1 MLKIKTRMHK
11 VKNAA
16 VLLALTAVAGC
27 SYLPESVKVVPWETE
42 TELSGDYETAIETAA
57 ITVPEDLDSEA
68 IQQGYP
74 IPEVAVNIAIPVTG
88 KVPRPAPLTAG
99 SQVDA
104 VRLQRLGSNSWAVVN
119 VAPGQLWPQVR
130 AFLVSSGIDVSR
142 VDATGGLI
150 DTDFVLLQDRELESR
165 FRFRVDSGVQRNTS
179 ELHVLQ
185 QNQAKDIDLTSWP
198 ESSDD
203 DDLEQK
209 MLRNI
214 AQFIANNAESAPV
227 SMMAGQAMTGAGRI
241 ALEESSA
248 GARLR
253 LELPFNR
260 AWAATEKGF
269 SDAGFRVDD
278 KNRSAG
284 LFYVTYLGPDGEDEE
299 GWFGWLW
306 GGGDSDDPLIGREFQ
321 VMLTTQEREL
331 IYIDVLDSQGQ
342 AIKQVEQQGLL
353 ILLQGNIT

>member
-1 MLKIKTRMHK
+1 MHKIKGS
-11 VKNAA
+11 AA
-16 VLLALTAVAGC
+16 FLVATLASGC
-27 SYLPESVKVVPWETE
+27 SYLPESVTTLPWETE
-42 TELSGDYETAIETAA
+42 NELSGDYETAIETSP
-57 ITVPEDLDSEA
+57 IEVPSDLDSEA

-74 IPEVAVNIAIPVTG
+74 IPEVAINIAIPVTG
-88 KVPRPAPLTAG
+88 KVPRPAPLTAS

-104 VRLQRLGSNSWAVVN
+104 VRLQRLGGSSWAVVN

-130 AFLVSSGIDVSR
+130 AFLVSSGIDVTS

-150 DTDFVLLQDRELESR
+150 DTNFVLLKDRELESR

-179 ELHVLQ
+179 ELHILQ

-198 ESSDD
+198 ENSDD

-241 ALEESSA
+241 SLEESSA
-248 GARLR
+248 RTRLR
-253 LELPFNR
+253 LALPFNR

-269 SDAGFRVDD
+269 ADAGFRVDD

-284 LFYVTYLGPDGEDEE
+284 LFYVTYLGPDGEDGES
-299 GWFGWLW
+299 WFGWLW

-321 VMLTTQEREL
+321 VMLSTQERKL
-331 IYIDVLDSQGQ
+331 IYIDVLDAQGQ
-342 AIKQVEQQGLL
+342 PIDQIEQQGLL

>member
-1 MLKIKTRMHK
+1 MHKIKGSAGFLMATL
-11 VKNAA
+11 VS
-16 VLLALTAVAGC
+16 GC
-27 SYLPESVKVVPWETE
+27 SYLPESVNTLPWDTDN
-42 TELSGDYETAIETAA
+42 ELSGDYETAIETSP
-57 ITVPEDLDSEA
+57 IEVPSDLDSEA

-74 IPEVAVNIAIPVTG
+74 IPKVAINIAIPVTG
-88 KVPRPAPLTAG
+88 KVPRPAPLTAS

-104 VRLQRLGSNSWAVVN
+104 VRLQRLGGSSWAVVN

-130 AFLVSSGIDVSR
+130 AFLVSSGIDVSS

-150 DTDFVLLQDRELESR
+150 DTNFVLLQDRELESR

-179 ELHVLQ
+179 ELHILQ

-198 ESSDD
+198 ENSDD

-241 ALEESSA
+241 SLEESSA
-248 GARLR
+248 GTRLK
-253 LELPFNR
+253 LALPFNR

-269 SDAGFRVDD
+269 ADAGFRVDD

-284 LFYVTYLGPDGEDEE
+284 LFYVTYLGPDGEDSES
-299 GWFGWLW
+299 WFGWHW

-321 VMLTTQEREL
+321 VMLSTEERKL
-331 IYIDVLDSQGQ
+331 IYIDVLDAQGQ
-342 AIKQVEQQGLL
+342 PIDQIEQQGLL

>member
-1 MLKIKTRMHK
+1 MHKIKG
-11 VKNAA
+11 AA
-16 VLLALTAVAGC
+16 GFLMATLVSGC
-27 SYLPESVKVVPWETE
+27 SYLPQSVNTLPWDTDN
-42 TELSGDYETAIETAA
+42 ELSGDYETAIETSP
-57 ITVPEDLDSEA
+57 IEVPSDLDSEA

-74 IPEVAVNIAIPVTG
+74 IPEVAINIAIPVTG
-88 KVPRPAPLTAG
+88 KVPRPAPLTAS

-104 VRLQRLGSNSWAVVN
+104 VRLQRLGGSSWAVVN

-130 AFLVSSGIDVSR
+130 AFLVSSGIDVSS

-150 DTDFVLLQDRELESR
+150 DTNFVLLQDRELESR

-179 ELHVLQ
+179 ELHILQ

-198 ESSDD
+198 ENSDD

-241 ALEESSA
+241 SLEESSA
-248 GARLR
+248 GTRLK
-253 LELPFNR
+253 LALPFNR

-269 SDAGFRVDD
+269 ADAGFRVDD
-278 KNRSAG
+278 KKRSAG
-284 LFYVTYLGPDGEDEE
+284 LLYVTYRGPDGEDSES
-299 GWFGWLW
+299 WFGWLW

-321 VMLTTQEREL
+321 VMLSTEERKL
-331 IYIDVLDSQGQ
+331 IYIDVLDAQGQ
-342 AIKQVEQQGLL
+342 PIDQIEQQGLL

>member
-1 MLKIKTRMHK
+1 MHKIKGS
-11 VKNAA
+11 AA
-16 VLLALTAVAGC
+16 LLMATLVSGC
-27 SYLPESVKVVPWETE
+27 SYLPESVKTLPWDTE
-42 TELSGDYETAIETAA
+42 NELAGDYETAIETSP
-57 ITVPEDLDSEA
+57 IEVPSDLDSEA

-74 IPEVAVNIAIPVTG
+74 IPKVAINIAIPVTG
-88 KVPRPAPLTAG
+88 KAPRPAPLTAS

-104 VRLQRLGSNSWAVVN
+104 VRLQRLGGSSWAVVN

-130 AFLVSSGIDVSR
+130 AFLVSSGIDVSS

-150 DTDFVLLQDRELESR
+150 DTNFVLLQDRELESR

-179 ELHVLQ
+179 ELHILQ

-198 ESSDD
+198 ENSDD
-203 DDLEQK
+203 DDLEEK

-241 ALEESSA
+241 SLEESSA
-248 GARLR
+248 GTRLK
-253 LELPFNR
+253 LALPFNR

-269 SDAGFRVDD
+269 ADAGFRVDD

-284 LFYVTYLGPDGEDEE
+284 LFYVTYLGPDGEDSES
-299 GWFGWLW
+299 WFGWLW

-321 VMLTTQEREL
+321 VMLSTEERKL
-331 IYIDVLDSQGQ
+331 IYIDVLDAQGQ
-342 AIKQVEQQGLL
+342 PIDQIEQQGLL

>member
-1 MLKIKTRMHK
+1 MHK
-11 VKNAA
+11 MKRCVAFLA
-16 VLLALTAVAGC
+16 VMAITGC
-27 SYLPESVKVVPWETE
+27 SYLPEAVKTLPWETE
-42 TELSGDYETAIETAA
+42 TELSGDYETAIETAP

-99 SQVDA
+99 SQVDS
-104 VRLQRLGSNSWAVVN
+104 VRLQRLGGTSWAVVN

-130 AFLVSSGIDVSR
+130 AFLVSSGIDVSS

-203 DDLEQK
+203 EDLEQK

-241 ALEESSA
+241 SLEESSA
-248 GARLR
+248 GVRLK
-253 LELPFNR
+253 LALPFNR
-260 AWAATEKGF
+260 AWAATEKSF
-269 SDAGFRVDD
+269 ADAGFRVDD

-284 LFYVTYLGPDGEDEE
+284 LFYVTYLGPDGEDE
-299 GWFGWLW
+299 GSWFGWLW
-306 GGGDSDDPLIGREFQ
+306 GGSDSGDPLVGREFQ
-321 VMLTTQEREL
+321 VMLTTQDREL
-331 IYIDVLDSQGQ
+331 IYIDVLDVQGQ
-342 AIKQVEQQGLL
+342 AIDQIEQQGLL
-353 ILLQGNIT
+353 TLLQGNIT